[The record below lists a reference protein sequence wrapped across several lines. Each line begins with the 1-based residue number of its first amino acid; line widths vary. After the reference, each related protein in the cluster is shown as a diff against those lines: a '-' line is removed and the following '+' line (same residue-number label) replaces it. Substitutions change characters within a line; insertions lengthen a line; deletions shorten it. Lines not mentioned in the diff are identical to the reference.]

1 MSVQPHPSDDDAVP
15 RGSGDERAHHDTR
28 RGDSQRRDG
37 DGEPRRSNGDGGER
51 RNDDDG
57 ADERPH
63 TDDEGLSDGQH
74 RDNDRDVPVRR
85 GGDAASR
92 RRADQPGHA
101 SHGVGGGGEDSGGG
115 GGGPWP
121 VPQGL
126 DAVPAGAELVAMLE
140 DIPIAGVSG
149 RDTVEVM
156 KAAYRQATRDRAL
169 FLLCLLETGM
179 RVPGSADTLQRVQV
193 PGEFAP
199 EEARAALVWSRSR
212 AGRVFGFAY
221 DIHHRLPMLGQ
232 AMLAGVLD
240 EPRAQAFVSWTD
252 GLDDDQAGY
261 ICAFLLPDAPGL
273 TVAELIDAIKKAA
286 IAIDPEFAEKKYRKA
301 IRGRRVVGSR
311 NPDGSANVAGYD
323 LPIDRAAAACE
334 RIDVLARACKKAG
347 DTRKIDHIRVDL
359 FLGMLDGSLEDL
371 DEDQIITHILNH
383 PFTDDTTTNTSGGT
397 GRPSGDGT
405 ATSNGNDCPSNDPD
419 NGTDDDHSHGDDPD
433 DNDGPDDSPGGSDDQ
448 GNGSDPDGD
457 DDGGD
462 GPGGSDDQGDGS
474 DPDGSGGS
482 DDGSDPDGSGGS
494 DDDGG
499 PGDRSGGSDAP
510 GGGSGPDAP
519 DDDSP
524 GDDGSGDDGS
534 GDDGAGDGGPGSGG
548 GPASR
553 DSGQRGDKGGPSST
567 PPTSTNMSGPH
578 DDAGTTGPAGD
589 NTASADAA
597 GAAGASSSRPGVGGW
612 SVPELRIGL
621 ASLLGV
627 DEHPGE
633 IPAWDFVPAAVA
645 RQIAARMHSA
655 QWRFAICN
663 DDGQLIQTGITTAR
677 PRSPDGQVVRRDAR
691 RGGILELHVTISM
704 LARLATLVHTDAN
717 VDADA
722 RVADEPAHAQIPVQ
736 ECARWAA
743 AITDWAAVITDLAHQ
758 HTTATAG
765 ETTTGTGTEMGSGA
779 GAGSRSGSGAGT
791 GSDDDADAGVRRR
804 RAGAGLRRH
813 IQIRDRCCTHPT
825 CRMPAVRTDQDH
837 EHEFCLGGLTVAGN
851 LACLCRHDHR
861 LRHDGGWK
869 AHRPDTGTT
878 IWHSPLGHR
887 YTNRAPAIIPTLPNP
902 HPATTR
908 NDHHTNDDSD
918 DAGDGG
924 HGSKARVAEK
934 LRRIRHATTSAAADQ
949 RDRHT
954 HSGDHTGET
963 TEPGNSTGPD
973 DMRCGTAEENTTT
986 SPSEQR
992 LSVRPED
999 DEIPPF

>member
-15 RGSGDERAHHDTR
+15 GDAVHDDAVPRGSGDDEP
-28 RGDSQRRDG
+28 RRDG
-37 DGEPRRSNGDGGER
+37 DDGEPCNDARPGD
-51 RNDDDG
+51 D
-57 ADERPH
+57 A
-63 TDDEGLSDGQH
+63 
-74 RDNDRDVPVRR
+74 PVRR
-85 GGDAASR
+85 GGDAAAR
-92 RRADQPGHA
+92 
-101 SHGVGGGGEDSGGG
+101 HGDGGGDEDSGGG

-126 DAVPAGAELVAMLE
+126 DAVPAGADLLAMLE

-232 AMLAGVLD
+232 AMLTGVLD

-261 ICAFLLPDAPGL
+261 ICAFLLPDAPGM

-286 IAIDPEFAEKKYRKA
+286 IAIDPEWAEKKYRKA

-359 FLGMLDGSLEDL
+359 FLGMLDGTLEDL

-397 GRPSGDGT
+397 DRPSGDGP
-405 ATSNGNDCPSNDPD
+405 ATSNDPD
-419 NGTDDDHSHGDDPD
+419 NGTDDDHGH
-433 DNDGPDDSPGGSDDQ
+433 GGSDDQ
-448 GNGSDPDGD
+448 GNGNDPDGD
-457 DDGGD
+457 DDGSSG
-462 GPGGSDDQGDGS
+462 GPGGSDDQGGDGS
-474 DPDGSGGS
+474 SGGPGGSGGAG
-482 DDGSDPDGSGGS
+482 DGSDPDGSGGS

-524 GDDGSGDDGS
+524 GDDGSGG
-534 GDDGAGDGGPGSGG
+534 GDAAGDGGPGSGG
-548 GPASR
+548 GCAGR
-553 DSGQRGDKGGPSST
+553 DSGRRGGKDGSSSART
-567 PPTSTNMSGPH
+567 TSTNTCDPH
-578 DDAGTTGPAGD
+578 DDAGTTGPAGQTDTPGSGATSSPTDD
-589 NTASADAA
+589 NTASADAD
-597 GAAGASSSRPGVGGW
+597 GAGASSSRPGVGGW

-704 LARLATLVHTDAN
+704 LARLATLIHTATDGQA
-717 VDADA
+717 
-722 RVADEPAHAQIPVQ
+722 ADEPAHAQIPVQ

-743 AITDWAAVITDLAHQ
+743 VITDLARQ

-765 ETTTGTGTEMGSGA
+765 ETTTGTHTGSSNGSGTGTSPGSGTSTGSGH
-779 GAGSRSGSGAGT
+779 GAGSGIGTANGAGT
-791 GSDDDADAGVRRR
+791 GDGADADTGVRRR

-813 IQIRDRCCTHPT
+813 IQIRDRTCTHPT
-825 CRMPAVRTDQDH
+825 CRMPAVRADQDH

-934 LRRIRHATTSAAADQ
+934 LRRIRHATTATADQ
-949 RDRHT
+949 GNRNADSADHASDRE
-954 HSGDHTGET
+954 GT
-963 TEPGNSTGPD
+963 TEPADMTNST
-973 DMRCGTAEENTTT
+973 TA
-986 SPSEQR
+986 QR

>member
-1 MSVQPHPSDDDAVP
+1 MSVQPHPNDDDAVP
-15 RGSGDERAHHDTR
+15 GDAVHDDAVHDDGASEGFVPGSDDERAHHDTR
-28 RGDSQRRDG
+28 PGDSQRRDG
-37 DGEPRRSNGDGGER
+37 DGGER
-51 RNDDDG
+51 RNYDDDD

-63 TDDEGLSDGQH
+63 TDDKGLSDGQH

-85 GGDAASR
+85 GGDAADHPR
-92 RRADQPGHA
+92 DHR
-101 SHGVGGGGEDSGGG
+101 VGGGGEDARGADQDGACGGV
-115 GGGPWP
+115 PWP

-126 DAVPAGAELVAMLE
+126 DAVPAGADLLAMLE

-232 AMLAGVLD
+232 AMLTGVLD

-261 ICAFLLPDAPGL
+261 ICAFLLPDAPGM

-359 FLGMLDGSLEDL
+359 FLGMLDGTLEDL

-383 PFTDDTTTNTSGGT
+383 PFTDDETTTADSGGT
-397 GRPSGDGT
+397 GRPSGDGP
-405 ATSNGNDCPSNDPD
+405 ATSNGND
-419 NGTDDDHSHGDDPD
+419 NGTDDDHGHGDDPD
-433 DNDGPDDSPGGSDDQ
+433 SDD
-448 GNGSDPDGD
+448 
-457 DDGGD
+457 
-462 GPGGSDDQGDGS
+462 GDGS
-474 DPDGSGGS
+474 GDAPDGSGGS
-482 DDGSDPDGSGGS
+482 DD
-494 DDDGG
+494 
-499 PGDRSGGSDAP
+499 
-510 GGGSGPDAP
+510 GSGPDAP

-534 GDDGAGDGGPGSGG
+534 GDDDSGGGDAAGDGGPGSGG
-548 GPASR
+548 GCA
-553 DSGQRGDKGGPSST
+553 GRGSGGPSGRGGGSSSACASST
-567 PPTSTNMSGPH
+567 DTCDLH
-578 DDAGTTGPAGD
+578 DDAGTTGPAGQTDTPGSGATSSPTGD
-589 NTASADAA
+589 NTASDAD
-597 GAAGASSSRPGVGGW
+597 GAGASSSCPGTGVGGW

-633 IPAWDFVPAAVA
+633 IPAWDFIPAAVA

-677 PRSPDGQVVRRDAR
+677 PRSPDEQAVRRDAR

-704 LARLATLVHTDAN
+704 LARLATLVHTEAN
-717 VDADA
+717 ADPDTRA
-722 RVADEPAHAQIPVQ
+722 ADEPAHTVQ
-736 ECARWAA
+736 ERARWAA
-743 AITDWAAVITDLAHQ
+743 AITDWAAVITDLARQ

-765 ETTTGTGTEMGSGA
+765 ETTTGTETGSSNGTGTDSGTGTGSRPGPGSSSRPGA

-825 CRMPAVRTDQDH
+825 CRMPAVRADQDH

-902 HPATTR
+902 HPAT
-908 NDHHTNDDSD
+908 DEDSQD
-918 DAGDGG
+918 SSHADQAGGSDGASDGDAG

-934 LRRIRHATTSAAADQ
+934 LRRIRHATATADQ
-949 RDRHT
+949 RSRNAD
-954 HSGDHTGET
+954 GADHTGET

-973 DMRCGTAEENTTT
+973 DMRSGTAEENTTT
-986 SPSEQR
+986 SPSEER

>member
-28 RGDSQRRDG
+28 PGDSQRRDG

-63 TDDEGLSDGQH
+63 IDDEGLSDGQR

-85 GGDAASR
+85 GGDAAAH

-101 SHGVGGGGEDSGGG
+101 SHAVGDGDGDGDEDSG

-126 DAVPAGAELVAMLE
+126 DAVPAGADLLAMLE

-286 IAIDPEFAEKKYRKA
+286 IAIDPEWAEKKYRKA

-383 PFTDDTTTNTSGGT
+383 PFTDDETTTADTKTSNGGT
-397 GRPSGDGT
+397 GRPSGDGS
-405 ATSNGNDCPSNDPD
+405 ATSNGNDRPSNDPD
-419 NGTDDDHSHGDDPD
+419 NGTDDDHGHGDDPD
-433 DNDGPDDSPGGSDDQ
+433 SDD
-448 GNGSDPDGD
+448 
-457 DDGGD
+457 
-462 GPGGSDDQGDGS
+462 GDGS
-474 DPDGSGGS
+474 GDDGDGS
-482 DDGSDPDGSGGS
+482 SGGG
-494 DDDGG
+494 DGG
-499 PGDRSGGSDAP
+499 PGGGD
-510 GGGSGPDAP
+510 GGCDGGRPDDPDHGSGPDAP

-524 GDDGSGDDGS
+524 GDDGPGANDGNP
-534 GDDGAGDGGPGSGG
+534 GAGGGTG
-548 GPASR
+548 R
-553 DSGQRGDKGGPSST
+553 DSGRPSGRGDGSSSART
-567 PPTSTNMSGPH
+567 TSTNMSGPH

-597 GAAGASSSRPGVGGW
+597 GAGASSSCPGVSGW

-633 IPAWDFVPAAVA
+633 IPAWDFIPAAVA

-677 PRSPDGQVVRRDAR
+677 PRSPDEQTVRRDAR

-717 VDADA
+717 ADPDTRA
-722 RVADEPAHAQIPVQ
+722 ADEPAHAQIPVQ
-736 ECARWAA
+736 ECVR
-743 AITDWAAVITDLAHQ
+743 WAAVITDLARQ
-758 HTTATAG
+758 HATATTG
-765 ETTTGTGTEMGSGA
+765 ETTTGTHTGSSNGSGTATGPGTETSTGTGTGSGN
-779 GAGSRSGSGAGT
+779 GAGSGNGTANGAGT
-791 GSDDDADAGVRRR
+791 GDGADPGAGAGVRRR

-908 NDHHTNDDSD
+908 NDHHTNDDD
-918 DAGDGG
+918 GAGDDG

-934 LRRIRHATTSAAADQ
+934 LRRIRHATTIAAADQ
-949 RDRHT
+949 RDRHAD
-954 HSGDHTGET
+954 SAGHTGET

-973 DMRCGTAEENTTT
+973 DMRSGTAEENTTT

>member
-15 RGSGDERAHHDTR
+15 GDAVHDDGVPGDGVSEGFVPGSNDDRVNHDAR
-28 RGDSQRRDG
+28 PSSGQRRDG

-92 RRADQPGHA
+92 RRDYNQ
-101 SHGVGGGGEDSGGG
+101 SGVGGGDEDSGGG
-115 GGGPWP
+115 GGVPWP

-126 DAVPAGAELVAMLE
+126 DAVPAGADLLAMLE

-261 ICAFLLPDAPGL
+261 ICAFLLPDAPGM

-301 IRGRRVVGSR
+301 IKGRRVVGSR

-359 FLGMLDGSLEDL
+359 FLGMLDGTLEDL

-383 PFTDDTTTNTSGGT
+383 PFTDDTTTADSGGT
-397 GRPSGDGT
+397 GHPSGDGS
-405 ATSNGNDCPSNDPD
+405 ATSSSNDRPSNDPD
-419 NGTDDDHSHGDDPD
+419 NGTDDDHGHGDDPD
-433 DNDGPDDSPGGSDDQ
+433 SDDGDGSNGGGDGGPGG
-448 GNGSDPDGD
+448 GDGC
-457 DDGGD
+457 GD
-462 GPGGSDDQGDGS
+462 GPGGSDDQGGDGS
-474 DPDGSGGS
+474 GDGPGGPGGS
-482 DDGSDPDGSGGS
+482 DDQGDDNSSGGL
-494 DDDGG
+494 G
-499 PGDRSGGSDAP
+499 
-510 GGGSGPDAP
+510 
-519 DDDSP
+519 
-524 GDDGSGDDGS
+524 
-534 GDDGAGDGGPGSGG
+534 GSGG
-548 GPASR
+548 GSSSACA
-553 DSGQRGDKGGPSST
+553 SST
-567 PPTSTNMSGPH
+567 DTCDRH
-578 DDAGTTGPAGD
+578 DDADAARPAGQTDAPGAGAAGPVGGD
-589 NTASADAA
+589 NTASAGAA
-597 GAAGASSSRPGVGGW
+597 ADAAGASSSRPGTGVGGW

-633 IPAWDFVPAAVA
+633 IPAWDFIPAAVA

-677 PRSPDGQVVRRDAR
+677 PRSPDEQAVRRDAR

-704 LARLATLVHTDAN
+704 LARLATLIHTTTDGQA
-717 VDADA
+717 
-722 RVADEPAHAQIPVQ
+722 ADEPAHAQIPVQ

-743 AITDWAAVITDLAHQ
+743 VITDLARQ

-765 ETTTGTGTEMGSGA
+765 ETTTATAGETTTGTQTGSSNGSDTETGSGTGTETSSGNGSEMGSGA
-779 GAGSRSGSGAGT
+779 GP
-791 GSDDDADAGVRRR
+791 GVRRR

-825 CRMPAVRTDQDH
+825 CRMPAVRADQDH

-887 YTNRAPAIIPTLPNP
+887 YVNRAPAIIPTLPNP
-902 HPATTR
+902 RPAT
-908 NDHHTNDDSD
+908 DEDSQD
-918 DAGDGG
+918 SSHGDQAGGSDGASDGDAG

-934 LRRIRHATTSAAADQ
+934 LRRIRHATTTAAADQ
-949 RDRHT
+949 RDRHAD
-954 HSGDHTGET
+954 SADHA
-963 TEPGNSTGPD
+963 TEPDDTERDDTGPSDTGSEVATEPHDSTNST
-973 DMRCGTAEENTTT
+973 AEQNTTT
-986 SPSEQR
+986 STAQQR